1 MEAATLTLAGHSVV
15 PGERYQWPDGYAGWL
30 VTERMTFPGRP

>member
-1 MEAATLTLAGHSVV
+1 MEGTTPTVSGTSAV
-15 PGERYQWPDGYAGWL
+15 PGERHQWPDGYAGWL

>member
-1 MEAATLTLAGHSVV
+1 MEGAISTVPGTSVV

-30 VTERMTFPGRP
+30 VTERMTFPDPP